1 MLENKQFR
9 SMVYAVLSSM
19 AIGLSPIFI
28 KLTTESVNSESFTIY
43 WSFMAF
49 VNGSIYAV
57 WKRGAKE
64 YRIFGPGWPW
74 VVVMGILVAIN
85 VLCFTTAVNIADP
98 TVVSFFSR
106 LDSVF
111 AVFLGMLI
119 FKERMNRIEVAG
131 TVATIAGALVMTYG
145 AGEIILLALL
155 LTLINSVSNA
165 GAMIVAKVAVRQVR
179 PDMMVA
185 LSRLTGAVIILIY
198 ALILGALQAPTPRA
212 FIIIAVGSIIGPFLG
227 FFLTYQ
233 ALAIGDVSRV
243 TAVKS
248 CFPFFVALYSFLI
261 FGTTPGPSQ
270 WAGGLIIVAGVL
282 VLVAGQSGA
291 WSRSKGSTAPA

>member
-1 MLENKQFR
+1 
-9 SMVYAVLSSM
+9 
-19 AIGLSPIFI
+19 
-28 KLTTESVNSESFTIY
+28 
-43 WSFMAF
+43 
-49 VNGSIYAV
+49 
-57 WKRGAKE
+57 
-64 YRIFGPGWPW
+64 
-74 VVVMGILVAIN
+74 
-85 VLCFTTAVNIADP
+85 
-98 TVVSFFSR
+98 
-106 LDSVF
+106 
-111 AVFLGMLI
+111 
-119 FKERMNRIEVAG
+119 
-131 TVATIAGALVMTYG
+131 
-145 AGEIILLALL
+145 
-155 LTLINSVSNA
+155 
-165 GAMIVAKVAVRQVR
+165 MIVAKVAVRQVR